1 MRSEIKKYIKKVLL
15 LVSEQLY
22 FNDVEANEVKTT
34 TKEEILSFLF
44 CDKNWNNDKFDGQQ
58 WEVFPL
64 GEVLYAVSISY
75 HLYGSAKLRRT
86 HPCTR

>member
-1 MRSEIKKYIKKVLL
+1 M
-15 LVSEQLY
+15 SEQLY

-34 TKEEILSFLF
+34 TKEEIFKVSILW
-44 CDKNWNNDKFDGQQ
+44 KKIRNNAQFEGQQ

-75 HLYGSAKLRRT
+75 HHYDSAELRRT

>member
-1 MRSEIKKYIKKVLL
+1 VRSEIKKYIKKVLL

-44 CDKNWNNDKFDGQQ
+44 CDKN
-58 WEVFPL
+58 
-64 GEVLYAVSISY
+64 
-75 HLYGSAKLRRT
+75 
-86 HPCTR
+86 

>member
-1 MRSEIKKYIKKVLL
+1 ML

-34 TKEEILSFLF
+34 TQEEILSFLF
-44 CDKNWNNDKFDGQQ
+44 CEKSGNNAQFDGQQ
-58 WEVFPL
+58 WEIFPL

-75 HLYGSAKLRRT
+75 YRYGSAELRRT